1 MENNSLAENKLLIM
15 YAIKGLKIELTK
27 DQLSDLLLTSIFMN
41 YFDLQRYIDELEE
54 ADCIRTVTLRGAETL
69 HITRTGED
77 MLTLFSDRMNKRK
90 MKAVD
95 ECIESSMD
103 KLIREATVSTSIEE
117 GEQGTYI
124 VRLSAFEDER
134 EIIHLD
140 LTLPDRDSAESA
152 MHSWRKD
159 SSAIYGIL
167 YRLLIK

>member
-15 YAIKGLKIELTK
+15 YAIKGLKVELTK
-27 DQLSDLLLTSIFMN
+27 DQLSDLLLSSIFMN
-41 YFDLQRYIDELEE
+41 YFDLQTYIDELEE
-54 ADCIRTVTLRGAETL
+54 ADCIRTVTIRGSDTL
-69 HITRTGED
+69 HLTGTGED
-77 MLTLFSDRMNKRK
+77 MLVLFSDRMNPRK

-95 ECIESSMD
+95 ECIERSMD

-117 GEQGTYI
+117 GERGTYL

-134 EIIHLD
+134 EIVG
-140 LTLPDRDSAESA
+140 LTLSLPDKDSAESA